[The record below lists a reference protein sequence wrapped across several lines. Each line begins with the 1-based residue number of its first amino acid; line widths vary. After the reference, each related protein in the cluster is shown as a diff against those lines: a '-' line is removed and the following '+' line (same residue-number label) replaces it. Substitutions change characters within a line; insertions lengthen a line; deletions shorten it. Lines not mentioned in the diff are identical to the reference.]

1 MSDPDMFR
9 LIVMIYNPA
18 VLNVVTPLVGYVS
31 ELIEFSRRSA
41 LLLWLLMTLVA
52 QCEVDQFK

>member
-18 VLNVVTPLVGYVS
+18 VLNVVTSLVGYVS

>member
-1 MSDPDMFR
+1 MFR

-18 VLNVVTPLVGYVS
+18 VLNVVTSLVGYVS